1 MSRKTIVLADN
12 SYTIRR
18 IVELSFS
25 DETDIELVTFEN
37 GSNLKEKLVELRP
50 QIILVDIKL
59 PEFNGYEVC
68 KFVQGS
74 EALKQTKVFLL
85 KGGFEPID
93 ENLLQGLKY
102 ENIITKPFDSNALV
116 SNIKKLLEKMP
127 GQTPADAA
135 VEIPSSLPEDEELI
149 ESIPETPKDI
159 SFSDVKE
166 EIDSDEILPDE
177 DELIHAPGGFP
188 DDEVLPS
195 EEITRAQPEKDTIS
209 PTLDEDDNPF
219 EEEAQRRPLSPTD
232 EEETSLTEE
241 ELNIKHNIEMQEK
254 DLEIDSL
261 TLEEINIKRDIERQE
276 RERGLLQEEPEA
288 DMGISDE
295 GEELEADTSDMF
307 PNESK
312 PEPQEPQ
319 EDFFSFDKKKTKPME
334 SGPTMFE
341 ADEKD
346 MFSREGDQ
354 EPEEIPDIKYE
365 TDMGRKSIL
374 EFEPPPGEVT
384 LLPEAEPHMPET
396 ISSTEMEL
404 SEPES
409 LSQIEEA
416 PGPEAI
422 DFESDRDTGEEAVEF
437 ATEVTAGIPGVREYE
452 ISDLEISSPPPPA
465 RPKVKVKEEKIPEPE
480 MEVPIAPK
488 TPKPTP
494 QPKQVVKEELA
505 PEDLDFMEIPKPPQ
519 PPEPPPRPQPTR
531 ITEEEIAPE
540 ILKIIRTPQAP
551 KTPEARPA
559 PAPTPETKQIPK
571 IQQEEILNKIEHKL
585 THAIKEMLW
594 EIVPP
599 LAEKIIKK
607 EIETLTS
614 EAEKSVK

>member
-37 GSNLKEKLVELRP
+37 GLNLKEKLVELRP
-50 QIILVDIKL
+50 QIVLVDIKL

-68 KFVQGS
+68 KFVQET
-74 EALKQTKVFLL
+74 EALKGTKIFLL

-127 GQTPADAA
+127 GKTPADAA
-135 VEIPSSLPEDEELI
+135 VEIPSSMPEDEELI
-149 ESIPETPKDI
+149 EAIPETPRDI

-177 DELIHAPGGFP
+177 DELIQAPGSFP

-209 PTLDEDDNPF
+209 PSMEEDDNPF
-219 EEEAQRRPLSPTD
+219 EEDVRRHSPSPTI
-232 EEETSLTEE
+232 EAEPSLTEE
-241 ELNIKHNIEMQEK
+241 ELNIKRNIEMQEK
-254 DLEIDSL
+254 ELQIDPL

-276 RERGLLQEEPEA
+276 REHGLLRQEPKT
-288 DMGISDE
+288 DMDISDE
-295 GEELEADTSDMF
+295 GEGPEADTADMF
-307 PNESK
+307 PDESK
-312 PEPQEPQ
+312 LEQQEPQ
-319 EDFFSFDKKKTKPME
+319 DDFFSFADKKEKPTE
-334 SGPTMFE
+334 SGPSMFE

-346 MFSREGDQ
+346 MFSRQGDQ

-365 TDMGRKSIL
+365 TDIGRKSIL
-374 EFEPPPGEVT
+374 EFEPPPSAVT
-384 LLPEAEPHMPET
+384 RLPKAEPQSPET
-396 ISSTEMEL
+396 LSAADMEFP
-404 SEPES
+404 EPES
-409 LSQIEEA
+409 LPQIDES
-416 PGPEAI
+416 PPSEAI
-422 DFESDRDTGEEAVEF
+422 QFDNDKDSGEDAVEF
-437 ATEVTAGIPGVREYE
+437 ATEVTSGIPGVREYE
-452 ISDLEISSPPPPA
+452 IPDLDIPSPRPPA
-465 RPKVKVKEEKIPEPE
+465 GSKLKIEEEETLEPE
-480 MEVPIAPK
+480 MEIPMAPL
-488 TPKPTP
+488 TPKAPP
-494 QPKQVVKEELA
+494 QPKHLTKEELA
-505 PEDLDFMEIPKPPQ
+505 PEDLDFMELPK
-519 PPEPPPRPQPTR
+519 PRPQPKQM
-531 ITEEEIAPE
+531 TEDDIAPE
-540 ILKIIRTPQAP
+540 TMKTITAPQAP
-551 KTPEARPA
+551 KPPKT
-559 PAPTPETKQIPK
+559 APTPTPTPTPKTKQIPT
-571 IQQEEILNKIEHKL
+571 IQQEEILDKIEHNL

>member
-37 GSNLKEKLVELRP
+37 GLNLKEKLVELRP

-68 KFVQGS
+68 KFVQES
-74 EALKQTKVFLL
+74 QTLKETKVFLL

-127 GQTPADAA
+127 GQKPVEPA
-135 VEIPSSLPEDEELI
+135 VEIPSSLPEDEDLL

-159 SFSDVKE
+159 SFSDVKGE
-166 EIDSDEILPDE
+166 SDPGEILADE
-177 DELIHAPGGFP
+177 DELVQAPGAFP

-209 PTLDEDDNPF
+209 PALEEDDNPF
-219 EEEAQRRPLSPTD
+219 DEEAPGRPPSPTGED
-232 EEETSLTEE
+232 ETGLTEE
-241 ELNIKHNIEMQEK
+241 ELNIKRNIEMQEK
-254 DLEIDSL
+254 ELEIDSL
-261 TLEEINIKRDIERQE
+261 TLEEINIKRDIERLE
-276 RERGLLQEEPEA
+276 RERGLTRPGPKADMVSGDVGEEPEA
-288 DMGISDE
+288 DTAE
-295 GEELEADTSDMF
+295 MF
-307 PNESK
+307 PDESK
-312 PEPQEPQ
+312 LEPQEPQ
-319 EDFFSFDKKKTKPME
+319 DDFFSFTDKKAKPRE
-334 SGPTMFE
+334 PGPTMFA
-341 ADEKD
+341 ADERD
-346 MFSREGDQ
+346 MFSREGDH
-354 EPEEIPDIKYE
+354 EAEEIPDIKYE

-374 EFEPPPGEVT
+374 EFEPPPHEVT
-384 LLPEAEPHMPET
+384 LLPEAESQPQET
-396 ISSTEMEL
+396 FSISEMESL
-404 SEPES
+404 EPGS
-409 LSQIEEA
+409 LPQIEEV

-422 DFESDRDTGEEAVEF
+422 QFDSYKDPGEEAAEF
-437 ATEVTAGIPGVREYE
+437 ATEVTTGLPGVREYE
-452 ISDLEISSPPPPA
+452 IPDLEIPSPRPLA
-465 RPKVKVKEEKIPEPE
+465 RPGLKFLEEEIPELE
-480 MEVPIAPK
+480 REVPIAPK
-488 TPKPTP
+488 TPKAPP
-494 QPKQVVKEELA
+494 RPKKITEEELA
-505 PEDLDFMEIPKPPQ
+505 PEDLDFMEIPKPP
-519 PPEPPPRPQPTR
+519 PQPKR
-531 ITEEEIAPE
+531 ITEEDIAPE
-540 ILKIIRTPQAP
+540 IMKIMGTPQVP
-551 KTPEARPA
+551 KPPKAGPA
-559 PAPTPETKQIPK
+559 HTPTPETKQIPK
-571 IQQEEILNKIEHKL
+571 IQQEEILNKIEHNL

>member
-37 GSNLKEKLVELRP
+37 GLNLKEKLVELRP
-50 QIILVDIKL
+50 QIVLVDIKL

-68 KFVQGS
+68 KFVQGTQ
-74 EALKQTKVFLL
+74 ALKETKVFLL

-127 GQTPADAA
+127 GKAPADAA
-135 VEIPSSLPEDEELI
+135 VEIPSSLPEDEELM
-149 ESIPETPKDI
+149 ESIPEPPRDI

-166 EIDSDEILPDE
+166 EIDSDEIMEDE
-177 DELIHAPGGFP
+177 DELIQAPGSFP

-195 EEITRAQPEKDTIS
+195 EEITRTQPEKDTIS
-209 PTLDEDDNPF
+209 PAMEEDDNPF
-219 EEEAQRRPLSPTD
+219 EEEASGRRLSPTI

-241 ELNIKHNIEMQEK
+241 ELNIKQNIELQEK
-254 DLEIDSL
+254 ELEIDSL

-276 RERGLLQEEPEA
+276 REQDLLQQEPK
-288 DMGISDE
+288 DMDISDE
-295 GEELEADTSDMF
+295 GEEPEADTADMF
-307 PNESK
+307 PDESK
-312 PEPQEPQ
+312 LEPQEPQ
-319 EDFFSFDKKKTKPME
+319 DDFFSFDAKKPKPTE
-334 SGPTMFE
+334 SRPTMFE

-365 TDMGRKSIL
+365 TDMGRKSLL
-374 EFEPPPGEVT
+374 EFEPPADEVT
-384 LLPEAEPHMPET
+384 LLPPAEPQPPQT
-396 ISSTEMEL
+396 FSPTEMEFP
-404 SEPES
+404 EPES
-409 LSQIEEA
+409 LPQIEEV
-416 PGPEAI
+416 PGQEAI
-422 DFESDRDTGEEAVEF
+422 QFDNDKYSGDEAVDF
-437 ATEVTAGIPGVREYE
+437 AAEVTAGLPGVREYE
-452 ISDLEISSPPPPA
+452 IPDLEMPSPGPPA
-465 RPKVKVKEEKIPEPE
+465 KPKPKIKVEEEEIIEPE
-480 MEVPIAPK
+480 METPIAPLTRK
-488 TPKPTP
+488 APF
-494 QPKQVVKEELA
+494 QPKKVTEKKLA
-505 PEDLDFMEIPKPPQ
+505 PEDLDFMETPK
-519 PPEPPPRPQPTR
+519 PRPQPKK
-531 ITEEEIAPE
+531 ITEEDIAPE
-540 ILKIIRTPQAP
+540 IMKIIGTPQAAP
-551 KTPEARPA
+551 KPQKAEPTPA
-559 PAPTPETKQIPK
+559 PPPERKQIPT
-571 IQQEEILNKIEHKL
+571 IQQEEILNKIEHNL

-607 EIETLTS
+607 EIENLTS

>member
-37 GSNLKEKLVELRP
+37 GLNLKEKLVELRP
-50 QIILVDIKL
+50 QIVLVDIKL
-59 PEFNGYEVC
+59 PEFDGYEVC

-74 EALKQTKVFLL
+74 EALTETKIFLL

-93 ENLLQGLKY
+93 ENLLQDLEF

-166 EIDSDEILPDE
+166 EIDSEEILADE
-177 DELIHAPGGFP
+177 DELIHTPGAFP

-195 EEITRAQPEKDTIS
+195 EEITRAQPDKDTIS
-209 PTLDEDDNPF
+209 PGLEEEDNPF
-219 EEEAQRRPLSPTD
+219 EEEAPGQTPSPTA
-232 EEETSLTEE
+232 EREASLTEE
-241 ELNIKHNIEMQEK
+241 ELNIKRNIEMQEK
-254 DLEIDSL
+254 ELQIDSL

-276 RERGLLQEEPEA
+276 RERGLPEQGLVA
-288 DMGISDE
+288 DMVISDE
-295 GEELEADTSDMF
+295 GEGPEADTSDMF

-312 PEPQEPQ
+312 LEPQAPQ
-319 EDFFSFDKKKTKPME
+319 EDFFPFDEKKAEPPE
-334 SGPTMFE
+334 PGPITFK
-341 ADEKD
+341 ADEKE
-346 MFSREGDQ
+346 MFSKEAGQ

-365 TDMGRKSIL
+365 TDIGRKSIL
-374 EFEPPPGEVT
+374 EFEPPPVEETPIPEVE
-384 LLPEAEPHMPET
+384 PQPAET
-396 ISSTEMEL
+396 FSTRKMEIP
-404 SEPES
+404 EPES
-409 LSQIEEA
+409 LPQVEEV
-416 PGPEAI
+416 PGPGAI
-422 DFESDRDTGEEAVEF
+422 QFDSDKDLGEEAVEF
-437 ATEVTAGIPGVREYE
+437 ATEVTTGPPGVREYE
-452 ISDLEISSPPPPA
+452 IPDLEIPSTPPPPW
-465 RPKVKVKEEKIPEPE
+465 PEVKVEEEKIPEPE
-480 MEVPIAPK
+480 MEVPIAPLV
-488 TPKPTP
+488 P
-494 QPKQVVKEELA
+494 QA
-505 PEDLDFMEIPKPPQ
+505 PPQ
-519 PPEPPPRPQPTR
+519 PIQV
-531 ITEEEIAPE
+531 TEEEIAPE
-540 ILKIIRTPQAP
+540 ALELMETLEAP
-551 KTPEARPA
+551 KAPEAA
-559 PAPTPETKQIPK
+559 PAPEPTPDTKQIPQ

-585 THAIKEMLW
+585 TRAIKEMLW

-599 LAEKIIKK
+599 LAEKIIKQ